1 MQAVIIIL
9 RLFIYHLIIKLQ
21 LIITYIL
28 SFPTIFNLNL
38 IVKNNQPKYEEHSGR
53 HLAWTL
59 YNLVSWKKMKMA
71 WYSSQLKET
80 KQTNVD
86 QNIHLSV
93 LSQYIRCQWD
103 PLSLWFVVLWIKKLI
118 SEKNTHING
127 KKEYG
132 IQVCPALQRLD
143 LCHFTFV
150 KDLYWYLF
158 PLM

>member
-1 MQAVIIIL
+1 MYTVIISL
-9 RLFIYHLIIKLQ
+9 RLFIDYLIIKLQ
-21 LIITYIL
+21 LIIIYVL
-28 SFPTIFNLNL
+28 SFPTTFNLNL
-38 IVKNNQPKYEEHSGR
+38 IVENKQKYEEHSGR

-93 LSQYIRCQWD
+93 LLQYIRYQWNT
-103 PLSLWFVVLWIKKLI
+103 LSLWFVVLWIKKLI
-118 SEKNTHING
+118 LEKNTHING

-132 IQVCPALQRLD
+132 IQACPALQRLD

-158 PLM
+158 SLM